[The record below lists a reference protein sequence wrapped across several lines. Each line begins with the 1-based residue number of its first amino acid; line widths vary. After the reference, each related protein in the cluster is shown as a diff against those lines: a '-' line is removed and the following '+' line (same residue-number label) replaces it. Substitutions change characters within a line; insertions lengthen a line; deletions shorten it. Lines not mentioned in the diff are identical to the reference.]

1 MINIP
6 KHIAII
12 PDGNRRWARGR
23 NLPVFEGH
31 RFAAEKTLPKLIKK
45 LQGLGIKYS
54 TFWALS
60 TENLIK
66 RTKDEINAL
75 MRLLRYFLKNK
86 TGELHR
92 QGIKIRIIG
101 NREGLPF
108 DIQEQIRK
116 TEELTKNNQGMT
128 IIFAINYGGRD
139 EIIRAVDKWRK
150 NSKFQIPNSKLKKE
164 DLEKFLDTAGI
175 PDPDLIIRTGGEKRL
190 SGFMLWQSE
199 YSELYFSDVFFP
211 DFSEKELE
219 KAIKDFALR
228 KRRFGK

>member
-1 MINIP
+1 MTNFP

-12 PDGNRRWARGR
+12 PDGNRRWARKQ

-66 RTKDEINAL
+66 RTKDEIKAL